1 MPDRPINSP
10 YMHFSRT
17 QWAALRNAVPM
28 TLRPEEIDTLRGIN
42 EALSME
48 EVAEIYLP
56 LARLLD
62 LYVDANQHRSTTLDR
77 FLGNH
82 DRRPPFVIGIAG
94 SVAVGKSTTARV
106 LQALLDRW
114 PTSRRVSLVT
124 TDGFLYPNATL
135 EARGLMGRKGFPESF
150 DIARLLSFVSQLKA
164 GVPALEVPL
173 YSHLVYDVLDD
184 ERQVVEQPD
193 ILILEGLNVLQSGMD
208 YPQNGDHVF
217 VSDFLDFSIYVDAD
231 TRHLN
236 AWFLNRFMTLRE
248 SVFADPDSYFHKY
261 AGLSDA
267 EATATANRIWR
278 DINEKN
284 LIENIL
290 PTRERASLVLTK
302 GAEHAV
308 EQVAL
313 RK

>member
-1 MPDRPINSP
+1 MPEQTAYSP
-10 YMHFSRT
+10 YMHFSRD

-28 TLRPEEIDTLRGIN
+28 TLTADEIDTLRGIN
-42 EALSME
+42 EELSMA
-48 EVAEIYLP
+48 EVTEIYLP

-62 LYVDANQHRSTTLDR
+62 LYASAHQQRSTTLDQ

-82 DRRPPFVIGIAG
+82 ARRPPFVIGIAG

-114 PTSRRVSLVT
+114 PTSRRVALVT

-135 EARGLMGRKGFPESF
+135 DARGLMARKGFPESF
-150 DIARLLSFVSQLKA
+150 DIARLLEFVSELKA
-164 GVPALEVPL
+164 GAPKLEVPL
-173 YSHLVYDVLDD
+173 YSHLVYDVLSDRTQMVD
-184 ERQVVEQPD
+184 QPD
-193 ILILEGLNVLQSGMD
+193 IVILEGLNVLQSGMD
-208 YPQNGDHVF
+208 YPQNADHVF

-231 TRHLN
+231 IDHLN

-248 SVFADPDSYFHKY
+248 SVFADPNSYFHKY
-261 AGLSDA
+261 AHLSET
-267 EATATANRIWR
+267 EAQATANRIWR

-284 LIENIL
+284 LVENIL
-290 PTRERASLVLTK
+290 PTRERASLILTK

-308 EQVAL
+308 EQVML

>member
-1 MPDRPINSP
+1 MSDRPIHSP
-10 YMHFSRT
+10 YMHFPRD

-28 TLRPEEIDTLRGIN
+28 TLSSAELDTLRGIN
-42 EALSME
+42 EALSID

-62 LYVDANQHRSTTLDR
+62 LYASANQHRSTTLDR

-114 PTSRRVSLVT
+114 PTSRRVALVT
-124 TDGFLYPNATL
+124 TDGFLYPNAVL
-135 EARGLMGRKGFPESF
+135 EQRGLMSRKGFPESF
-150 DIARLLSFVSQLKA
+150 DITRLLTFVSELKA
-164 GVPALEVPL
+164 GAPRLEVPL

-184 ERQVVEQPD
+184 ETQIVDQPD

-208 YPQNGDHVF
+208 YPQNADHVF
-217 VSDFLDFSIYVDAD
+217 VSDFLDFSIYVDAE
-231 TRHLN
+231 TEHLN
-236 AWFLNRFMTLRE
+236 QWFLNRFMTLRQ
-248 SVFADPDSYFHKY
+248 SVFSDPNSYFHKY
-261 AGLSDA
+261 ADLSDSQ
-267 EATATANRIWR
+267 ATDTAHRIWR
-278 DINEKN
+278 EINEKN
-284 LIENIL
+284 LVDNIL
-290 PTRERASLVLTK
+290 PTRERASLILTK
-302 GAEHAV
+302 GAHHAV
-308 EQVAL
+308 ERVLL